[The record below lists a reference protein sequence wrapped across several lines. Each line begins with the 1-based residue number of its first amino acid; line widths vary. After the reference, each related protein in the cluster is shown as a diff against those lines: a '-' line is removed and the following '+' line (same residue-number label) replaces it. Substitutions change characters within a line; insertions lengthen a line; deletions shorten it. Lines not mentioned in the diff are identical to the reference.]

1 MTTQAAHAP
10 RIAEYQVHEKDT
22 GSCQVQV
29 ALLSDRIEGLTEHLK
44 THPKDH
50 STRHGLLKL
59 VGQRNRLLRYLQQ
72 ADAAHYD
79 ALIEKLGIRGVR
91 TSA

>member
-1 MTTQAAHAP
+1 MTTTVVHSP
-10 RIAEYQVHEKDT
+10 RIAEFQVHAEDT
-22 GSCQVQV
+22 GSCEVQV
-29 ALLSDRIEGLTEHLK
+29 ALLTTRIEGLTGHLG

-59 VGQRNRLLRYLQQ
+59 VGQRNRLMRYLQQ
-72 ADAAHYD
+72 TDVKRYD
-79 ALIEKLGIRGVR
+79 ALIGKLGIRGVR

>member
-1 MTTQAAHAP
+1 MTTTIIHAP
-10 RIAEYQVHEKDT
+10 RIAEYQIHESDT
-22 GSCQVQV
+22 GSCEVQV
-29 ALLSDRIEGLTEHLK
+29 ALLTSRITALNGHLD

-50 STRHGLLKL
+50 STHHGLLKL
-59 VGQRNRLLRYLQQ
+59 VGQRNRLMRYLQQ
-72 ADAAHYD
+72 TDLARYD